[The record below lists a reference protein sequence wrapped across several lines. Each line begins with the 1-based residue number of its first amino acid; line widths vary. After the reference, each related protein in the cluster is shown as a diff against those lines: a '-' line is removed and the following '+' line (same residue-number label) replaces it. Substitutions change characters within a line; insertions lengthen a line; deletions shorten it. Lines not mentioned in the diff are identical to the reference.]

1 VLPSIK
7 ERGEYICI
15 DPEDKGR
22 YYFCKKVVAFKSIK
36 TIFGLE
42 PIPVDR
48 ERFLSD
54 NGVPFEEIEGMP
66 EDKLVLIQGY
76 KIPVALF
83 KKATLNDYIGFTLG
97 NTIVGSIKY
106 ECGKVSIKIFSNE
119 EVRNISSLEVV
130 IGDEKI
136 SYNQFAYRFEDNKFV
151 LEPSLDVV
159 INKLHQDLGKKLS
172 KSEMVLAEKYATQ
185 RWQDAIDY
193 QKKVIDRFA
202 LAEEQIKELPEK
214 IYTVTNI
221 EYSIGREMRHTPWG
235 SAPVE
240 YYILKEAK
248 VEEGKKE
255 NDIKVCN
262 NLYISKNLIEKI
274 MEEVSDRDIYLQSKD
289 TLIDFINNTF
299 CVRVMVKDPYN
310 NEGVLWEEWYYY
322 NNNQKPNLPD
332 DGISFW
338 RWARKEEI

>member
-1 VLPSIK
+1 MNKID
-7 ERGEYICI
+7 EYGII
-15 DPEDKGR
+15 
-22 YYFCKKVVAFKSIK
+22 
-36 TIFGLE
+36 
-42 PIPVDR
+42 
-48 ERFLSD
+48 
-54 NGVPFEEIEGMP
+54 
-66 EDKLVLIQGY
+66 
-76 KIPVALF
+76 
-83 KKATLNDYIGFTLG
+83 
-97 NTIVGSIKY
+97 
-106 ECGKVSIKIFSNE
+106 
-119 EVRNISSLEVV
+119 

-274 MEEVSDRDIYLQSKD
+274 MEEVSDREIALHGRELLLK
-289 TLIDFINNTF
+289 TIDKTHCITI
-299 CVRVMVKDPYN
+299 RVKSPYD
-310 NEGVLWEEWYYY
+310 EMDEWEESYYFP
-322 NNNQKPNLPD
+322 NNQKPNLPD

-338 RWARKEEI
+338 RWATKKEI